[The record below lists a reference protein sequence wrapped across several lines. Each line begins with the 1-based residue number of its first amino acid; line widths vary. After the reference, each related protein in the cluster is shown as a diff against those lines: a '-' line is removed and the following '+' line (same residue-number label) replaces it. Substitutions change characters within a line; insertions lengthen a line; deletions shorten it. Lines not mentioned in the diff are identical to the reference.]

1 MRVVHTLSFL
11 TLMVSLLCC
20 ASQGHAPAD
29 RRDYEIKK
37 NRSAS
42 GSTYI
47 TLEAFERENP
57 ANRFHAAYHV
67 NKIIFVPDKV
77 GPFTLHVLEN
87 DFSIRAGA
95 VSKKWVDISRLTVSK
110 GDSLYVKIYLEN
122 DPQPLRE

>member
-1 MRVVHTLSFL
+1 MCFAQTNGFIDK
-11 TLMVSLLCC
+11 
-20 ASQGHAPAD
+20 GK
-29 RRDYEIKK
+29 YEVKK
-37 NRSAS
+37 QKSVS

-47 TLEAFERENP
+47 TLEAFEHENP
-57 ANRFHAAYHV
+57 TNRFHAAYHV

-122 DPQPLRE
+122 DPKPLRE